1 MKKLIMLLSI
11 VSTIGLA
18 RDIEIGYPANG
29 EIPNLNLSNNQNISK
44 LLGYANQSIN
54 AVDGSNKI
62 FEALGSGGGGYYG
75 SVSGDSLGSMG
86 NSNGGLFDTIDN
98 YYNIFDKGS
107 EQAFNA
113 MLSAGDMAT
122 QGLNI
127 LAAAPGI
134 FGGGP
139 KWAAIGTN
147 IQLVMN
153 RLQEARKR
161 VDQLKQYKRW
171 LDSIKGLTQG
181 DFKTI
186 AGIKNTL
193 GQVEGILKEGMA
205 FSKEDL
211 NRNFAKSSLEQD
223 MSTGRGWDIKNTKDM
238 AILND
243 TNKTLMQVS
252 QTDKVLDAIK
262 TQQAKLSEV
271 NATTTLQQL
280 KTMSAQ
286 TDLIITLL
294 NKIITDQARAIG
306 DTALKNQRFMQE
318 EIARNKV
325 QKENALRLEQYRE
338 ELHNKVNSSSHRSGV
353 NILLK

>member
-29 EIPNLNLSNNQNISK
+29 EIPNLNLSNNQNINK
-44 LLGYANQSIN
+44 LLEYANQSAN

-62 FEALGSGGGGYYG
+62 FETFGSGGGGYYD
-75 SVSGDSLGSMG
+75 SVSGDSLGSMS

-211 NRNFAKSSLEQD
+211 SRNFAKSSLEQD
-223 MSTGRGWDIKNTKDM
+223 ISTGRGWDIKNTKDM

-338 ELHNKVNSSSHRSGV
+338 ELKNKVNSSSHRSGV